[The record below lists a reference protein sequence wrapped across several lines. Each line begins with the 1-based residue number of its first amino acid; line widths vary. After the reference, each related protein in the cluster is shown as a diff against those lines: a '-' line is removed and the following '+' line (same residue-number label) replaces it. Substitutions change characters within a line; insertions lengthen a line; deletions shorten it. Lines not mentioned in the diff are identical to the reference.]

1 MSQPHADALW
11 SRLQDAG
18 LATGNMPAWT
28 QEPRTPWY
36 VRVMVAIAGL
46 IAATCLLGF
55 VGASFDFVFGS
66 TTASITA
73 GGLLLLA
80 ACILFRAVRQN
91 DFSAMFALTV
101 SLAGQF
107 LVLFGLF
114 TLFDD
119 HPMTARPFWWT
130 AALQVVLVVAMPN
143 SIHRSLSAYAAA
155 MACTYAC
162 LVTGVSFVATGVIA
176 ASVTALWL
184 SEARFGTRHAVAA
197 PVAYGLTA
205 SFVQI
210 TGESLFAQSLVS
222 VFGVR
227 TDIGPWPWAEPALT
241 AAALIVTAAILL
253 TRSGWRPSAR
263 RTQLAMGAV
272 LMVCVVSFK
281 APGIVAGLLVV
292 LLGFSNG
299 NRVLV
304 GLGIASLAIYVSGYY
319 YLLEVT
325 LLHKSGVLL
334 ATGVVLLGIRWLLL
348 NHVLPQERS
357 GA

>member
-1 MSQPHADALW
+1 MSQPRADALW
-11 SRLQDAG
+11 SRLHAAG
-18 LATGNMPAWT
+18 LTTGNMPAWT

-36 VRVMVAIAGL
+36 VRVMVAVAGL

-55 VGASFDFVFGS
+55 VAAVFNVLFES
-66 TTASITA
+66 TTASMTT

-80 ACILFRAVRQN
+80 ACILFRTVRQN

-130 AALQVVLVVAMPN
+130 AALQVVLMVVMPN
-143 SIHRSLSAYAAA
+143 TVHRSLSAYAAA
-155 MACTYAC
+155 MAFTYAC
-162 LVTGVSFVATGVIA
+162 FATGVAFVATGVIA
-176 ASVTALWL
+176 ASVTTLWL
-184 SEARFGTRHAVAA
+184 NEARSGARLAVAA

-205 SFVQI
+205 SFLQI
-210 TGESLFAQSLVS
+210 AGESLFAHPLVS

-227 TDIGPWPWAEPALT
+227 TDIELWPWAEPALT

-253 TRSGWRPSAR
+253 TRAGWRPSAR

-272 LMVCVVSFK
+272 LMVCIASFK
-281 APGIVAGLLVV
+281 APGILAGLLVV

-299 NRVLV
+299 NRLLV

-334 ATGVVLLGIRWLLL
+334 ATGAVLLGIRWLLL
-348 NHVLPQERS
+348 NQVLPKERS
-357 GA
+357 DA